1 MGIYLGAKA
10 LGGGGGSQPGDLV
23 AINQDGTATNDPTT
37 NFIINYNDGK
47 YLRTGI
53 TIPTVTT
60 SANAYPENIL
70 PSMSLSTSVDG
81 QLLGNENTVTS
92 IDNIV
97 RSTVEI
103 QAGTALTR
111 LTSSGVTT
119 TSFASLLIPFGGDD
133 THIYSSFVN
142 SLTAGRGL
150 YITNKSTGVM
160 THHEFPFGSSIPA
173 SFSSSGRISYVMGK
187 GLLADKIL
195 VAFGNTTTESGLM
208 VINKSGT
215 VDTSFNAGL
224 FSSGV
229 YKQTGSGGSNPLY
242 YGIAVNSNSK
252 RWTGWMKVNPD
263 AWASSTGAAHISGS
277 TSGNATIPSSNTFE
291 LRYVTIYGYIYPGG
305 HYYTAIDHA
314 TGSMRSGIGLA
325 QNQLAMQWTMEDGTS
340 APNNS
345 GWGNTNY
352 MDDWGYAGTTP
363 VGFGARYDTA
373 SAAQTALDALN
384 TANGT
389 SYNSFPKAQMGSQSN
404 LNLPTTYTS
413 NGSVESRLV
422 STFNW
427 GLVDI
432 NEIVGEPAVIGSTIR
447 ARTRGVLAFDSGS
460 SDPSDPSFWALV
472 RIDNFETV
480 ANPGVAITKVYLVE
494 FPATVAKR
502 NLSNSTGAQGYV
514 RPMYYDIRDKSVS
527 FGAGGTGTTA
537 GQRTTG
543 TYPDK
548 HHTSLVAGDKR
559 SKFKFPIWVRLE

>member
-1 MGIYLGAKA
+1 MGIYLGANA

-37 NFIINYNDGK
+37 NFIIDYNDGK

-53 TIPTVTT
+53 TIPTVST

-70 PSMSLSTSVDG
+70 PAMTLPSGTPNS
-81 QLLGNENTVTS
+81 QLVGNGNMVTS

-111 LTSSGVTT
+111 LTSSGVNIGQ
-119 TSFASLLIPFGGDD
+119 FALYSIPFGGDD
-133 THIYSSFVN
+133 THIYSSFQHTVA
-142 SLTAGRGL
+142 AGRGL
-150 YITNKSTGVM
+150 YITNKSTGAT

-173 SFSSSGRISYVMGK
+173 SFSSSGRLSFVMGK

-195 VAFGNTTTESGLM
+195 VAFGNSSTESGLM

-229 YKQTGSGGSNPLY
+229 YKQTGSGSSNPVY
-242 YGIAVNSNSK
+242 YAMAVNSNSK

-263 AWASSTGAAHISGS
+263 AWASSSGASHISGS

-291 LRYVTIYGYIYPGG
+291 LRYVTVYGYIYPGG
-305 HYYTAIDHA
+305 HYYTALDHA
-314 TGSMRSGIGLA
+314 TGSLRSGIGLA

-340 APNNS
+340 GPNSVN
-345 GWGNTNY
+345 WNDGNY
-352 MDDWGYAGTTP
+352 IDDFSSPGATP
-363 VGFGARYDTA
+363 VGFGAKYDTA
-373 SAAQTALDALN
+373 SAAQAALDALN

-389 SYNSFPKAQMGSQSN
+389 SYNSFPKAQMGASN
-404 LNLPTTYTS
+404 DQTTYTS
-413 NGSVESRLV
+413 NGSVESRVVSSFDWNLV
-422 STFNW
+422 N
-427 GLVDI
+427 L
-432 NEIVGEPAVIGSTIR
+432 NEIVGEAVAVTGTA
-447 ARTRGVLAFDSGS
+447 ARTRGVLAFDSAS
-460 SDPSDPSFWALV
+460 NDPSFWALV
-472 RIDNFETV
+472 RIENFETV

-494 FPATVAKR
+494 YPATVAKR
-502 NLSNSTGAQGYV
+502 NLADSAGAQGYV
-514 RPMYYDIRDKSVS
+514 RPMYYDIRDQSVS

-543 TYPDK
+543 THTNK
-548 HHTSLVAGDKR
+548 HHTSLVDGDQR

>member
-53 TIPTVTT
+53 TIPTVST
-60 SANAYPENIL
+60 SANTYPENIL
-70 PSMSLSTSVDG
+70 PTMLSPSGTPDS
-81 QLLGNENTVTS
+81 QLLGNENVITGIS
-92 IDNIV
+92 NIV

-119 TSFASLLIPFGGDD
+119 NSFASYLIPFGGDD
-133 THIYSSFVN
+133 THIYSGFYHP
-142 SLTAGRGL
+142 LAAGRGI
-150 YITNKSTGVM
+150 YITNKSTGAM
-160 THHEFPFGSSIPA
+160 THHEFPFGSSTPA
-173 SFSSSGRISYVMGK
+173 ALSSSARLSYVMGK

-195 VAFGNTTTESGLM
+195 VAFGNSSTESGLM

-229 YKQTGSGGSNPLY
+229 YKQTGSGSSNPLY
-242 YGIAVNSNSK
+242 YAQAVNANSK

-263 AWASSTGAAHISGS
+263 AWASSSGASHISGS

-314 TGSMRSGIGLA
+314 TGSLRSGIGLA
-325 QNQLAMQWTMEDGTS
+325 QNQLAMQWTYEDGS
-340 APNNS
+340 AGPSSSSWND
-345 GWGNTNY
+345 TNY
-352 MDDWGYAGTTP
+352 IDDTSLAEATP
-363 VGFGARYDTA
+363 VGFGAKYDTA
-373 SAAQTALDALN
+373 SAAQAALDALN
-384 TANGT
+384 TANST
-389 SYNSFPKAQMGSQSN
+389 SYNSFPKAQMGASNSQ
-404 LNLPTTYTS
+404 TTYTS
-413 NGSVESRLV
+413 NGSVESREV
-422 STFNW
+422 SDFDWN
-427 GLVDI
+427 LVDL
-432 NEIVGEPAVIGSTIR
+432 NETVGEPAVIGST
-447 ARTRGVLAFDSGS
+447 APVRTRGVLAFDSA
-460 SDPSDPSFWALV
+460 DNDPSFWALV

-494 FPATVAKR
+494 YPATIAKR
-502 NLSNSTGAQGYV
+502 NLSNSSGAQGYV
-514 RPMYYDIRDKSVS
+514 RPMYYDIRDQSVS

-543 TYPDK
+543 THSNK
-548 HHTSLVAGDKR
+548 HHTSLVVGDKR

>member
-1 MGIYLGAKA
+1 MGIYLGANA

-53 TIPTVTT
+53 TIPTVST

-70 PSMSLSTSVDG
+70 PSMLLPSVDG

-92 IDNIV
+92 INNVV

-111 LTSSGVTT
+111 LTSSGVNTGQFPT
-119 TSFASLLIPFGGDD
+119 YLIPFGGDD
-133 THIYSSFVN
+133 THIYSSLTN
-142 SLTAGRGL
+142 SLAAGRGL

-173 SFSSSGRISYVMGK
+173 SFASGGRLSYVMGK

-195 VAFGNTTTESGLM
+195 VGFGNSSTESGLM

-229 YKQTGSGGSNPLY
+229 YKQTGSGSSNPLY
-242 YGIAVNSNSK
+242 YGMAVNSNSK

-314 TGSMRSGIGLA
+314 TGSLRSGIGLA
-325 QNQLAMQWTMEDGTS
+325 QNQLAMQWTYEDGS
-340 APNNS
+340 AGPSSASWN
-345 GWGNTNY
+345 NTNY
-352 MDDWGYAGTTP
+352 IDDTSYAGATP
-363 VGFGARYDTA
+363 VGFGAQYDTA
-373 SAAQTALDALN
+373 SAAQAALDALN

-389 SYNSFPKAQMGSQSN
+389 SYNSFPKAQMGRSNSQ
-404 LNLPTTYTS
+404 TTYTS

-422 STFNW
+422 SSFDWN
-427 GLVDI
+427 LADI
-432 NEIVGEPAVIGSTIR
+432 NEIVGEPAVIGST
-447 ARTRGVLAFDSGS
+447 AALRTRGVLAFDSAS
-460 SDPSDPSFWALV
+460 TDPSFWAFV
-472 RIDNFETV
+472 RIDSFETV

-494 FPATVAKR
+494 YPATVAKR
-502 NLSNSTGAQGYV
+502 NLSNSNGAQGYV
-514 RPMYYDIRDKSVS
+514 RPMYYDIRDQSVS
-527 FGAGGTGTTA
+527 FGAGGTGNSA

>member
-1 MGIYLGAKA
+1 MGIYLGANA

-37 NFIINYNDGK
+37 NFIIDYNDGK

-53 TIPTVTT
+53 TIPTIST

-70 PSMSLSTSVDG
+70 PAMTLPSGTPNS
-81 QLLGNENTVTS
+81 QLIGNENVVTS

-111 LTSSGVTT
+111 LTSSGVNTGQ
-119 TSFASLLIPFGGDD
+119 FALYLIPFGGDD
-133 THIYSSFVN
+133 THIYSSLTN
-142 SLTAGRGL
+142 SLAAGRGL

-173 SFSSSGRISYVMGK
+173 SFASSGRLSYVMGK

-195 VAFGNTTTESGLM
+195 VAFGNSSTESGLM

-229 YKQTGSGGSNPLY
+229 YKQTGSGSSNPLY
-242 YGIAVNSNSK
+242 YGMAVNSNSK

-263 AWASSTGAAHISGS
+263 AWASSSGAAHISGS

-314 TGSMRSGIGLA
+314 TGSLRSGIGLA
-325 QNQLAMQWTMEDGTS
+325 QNQLAMQWTYENGS
-340 APNNS
+340 AGPSSASWND
-345 GWGNTNY
+345 TNY
-352 MDDWGYAGTTP
+352 IDDTSYAGATP
-363 VGFGARYDTA
+363 VGFGAQYDTA
-373 SAAQTALDALN
+373 SAAQAALDALN

-389 SYNSFPKAQMGSQSN
+389 SYNSFPKAQMGASN
-404 LNLPTTYTS
+404 DQTTYTS

-422 STFNW
+422 SSFDWNLT
-427 GLVDI
+427 DI
-432 NEIVGEPAVIGSTIR
+432 DEIVGEPAVIGST
-447 ARTRGVLAFDSGS
+447 APLRTRGVLAFDSAS
-460 SDPSDPSFWALV
+460 TDPSFWALV

-494 FPATVAKR
+494 YPATVAKR
-502 NLSNSTGAQGYV
+502 NLSNSNGAQGYV
-514 RPMYYDIRDKSVS
+514 RPMYYDIRDQSVS